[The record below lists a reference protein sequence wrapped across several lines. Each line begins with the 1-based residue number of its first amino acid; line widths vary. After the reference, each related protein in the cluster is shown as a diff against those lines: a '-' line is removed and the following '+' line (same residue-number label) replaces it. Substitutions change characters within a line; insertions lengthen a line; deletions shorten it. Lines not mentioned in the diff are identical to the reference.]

1 MITRKEADEIVDVR
15 VTQSTAA
22 MLQRHFG
29 LQLGPPD
36 LPDLSGPVAPA
47 KERAGHG

>member
-36 LPDLSGPVAPA
+36 LSGPVAPA
-47 KERAGHG
+47 KVRAGHG